1 MPRTYYRKNSAEIV
15 SEKFRDKSEIAPLNF
30 KFYVAFGQLCFTV
43 VLFCSQS
50 LQSLKDILIN
60 FPDTPESFCS
70 KF

>member
-1 MPRTYYRKNSAEIV
+1 MPRIYYRKNSAEIV

-30 KFYVAFGQLCFTV
+30 IVLRCVWTV
-43 VLFCSQS
+43 VFYSCVILFTK
-50 LQSLKDILIN
+50 LLKDILIN